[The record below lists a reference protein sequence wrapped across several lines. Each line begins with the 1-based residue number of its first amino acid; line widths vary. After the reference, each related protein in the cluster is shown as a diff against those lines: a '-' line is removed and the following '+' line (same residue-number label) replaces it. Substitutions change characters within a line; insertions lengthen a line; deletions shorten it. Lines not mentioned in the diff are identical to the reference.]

1 MSKLEKTFSQ
11 DYAEALKAYAE
22 AKKDNPSEPK
32 PRKATVVVLEKSV
45 RGKDKADAL
54 ATKYRE
60 KYEAAQA
67 RRQGKDPEEGAA
79 KPTEG
84 ADKLKE
90 EAGGP
95 APGDKKPS

>member
-67 RRQGKDPEEGAA
+67 KKQGKDPEEGAP

-84 ADKLKE
+84 DKSKE

-95 APGDKKPS
+95 APGDKRPT